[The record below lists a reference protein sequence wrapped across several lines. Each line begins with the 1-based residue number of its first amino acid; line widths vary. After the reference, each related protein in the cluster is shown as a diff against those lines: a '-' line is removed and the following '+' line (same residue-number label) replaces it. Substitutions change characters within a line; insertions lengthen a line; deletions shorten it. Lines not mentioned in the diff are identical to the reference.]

1 MEILKELSAIA
12 ENWTE
17 PEYRA
22 RPELSYSTI
31 STYESLGF
39 SGLDHLFDKK
49 ESPSL
54 LLGSIVDTA
63 ITGGEDEFNSLYTI
77 LDINITDSG
86 MDICKALVS
95 QCLPFESFDE
105 IPESIVSET
114 AKSVGFWQGDK
125 WDNTR
130 YKQVLKTGNIGEY
143 YNALKHSDKTIVDT
157 NTYQTALAM
166 VRALRESPATSG
178 YFADNDEM
186 SPIRR
191 YYQLKFKATIEG
203 VGYRNMADLIV
214 VDYEKKVVYPI
225 DLKTSSTPEWEFEKS
240 FIKWHYLI
248 QAIMYWNIIRINM
261 DKDPYFKD
269 FKLDDYRFIV
279 VNSKTLTPLVWKF
292 PLTKERGPFIDD
304 EGREWPD
311 PFVLGAELQ
320 GYLNLRPQVPNG
332 INLYGDNIISC
343 LHKKP
348 VT

>member
-1 MEILKELSAIA
+1 MEILKELSEIS
-12 ENWTE
+12 EKWTE

-54 LLGSIVDTA
+54 TLGSVVDA
-63 ITGGEDEFNSLYTI
+63 MLTGGEDEFNSLFSV
-77 LDINITDSG
+77 LDVNVTDSG
-86 MDICKALVS
+86 IDICKQLINM
-95 QCLPFESFDE
+95 CLPFDTFEE
-105 IPESIVSET
+105 IPETIVSDA
-114 AKSVGFWQGDK
+114 AKAVGFWQNDK
-125 WDNTR
+125 YDNTR

-143 YNALKHSDKTIVDT
+143 YNALRCSDKTIISLE
-157 NTYQTALAM
+157 TYQTALSM

-178 YFADNDEM
+178 YFADNDEL

-203 VGYRNMADLIV
+203 VGYRNMADLIC
-214 VDYEKKVVYPI
+214 VDYENKIVYPI

-248 QAIMYWNIIRINM
+248 QAVMYWNIIRINM
-261 DKDPYFKD
+261 DKDPYFKN

-279 VNSKTLTPLVWKF
+279 VNGKTLTPLVWKF
-292 PLTKERGPFIDD
+292 PLTQERGPFIDTD
-304 EGREWPD
+304 GNEWPD
-311 PFVLGAELQ
+311 PFELGKELQ
-320 GYLNLRPQVPNG
+320 GYLNLRPPVPNG
-332 INLYGDNIISC
+332 INITGDNIINC
-343 LHKKP
+343 LKKKA
-348 VT
+348 